1 MLFEKD
7 IAGTETTDYYK
18 EKRKVSSERN
28 NIGIQGLQY
37 TALCGAGIQ
46 FNCSRHLGIYAEP
59 GFSYYFDNG
68 SFVETVY
75 RERPLNFSLGIGLRF
90 NLN

>member
-1 MLFEKD
+1 MWASPCVRVILS
-7 IAGTETTDYYK
+7 GSY
-18 EKRKVSSERN
+18 R
-28 NIGIQGLQY
+28 
-37 TALCGAGIQ
+37 
-46 FNCSRHLGIYAEP
+46 FNDLVGIYLEP
-59 GFSYYFDNG
+59 GVSYYFDNG

>member
-1 MLFEKD
+1 MRGRNHLHFLRSEIFRELFD
-7 IAGTETTDYYK
+7 
-18 EKRKVSSERN
+18 ERQN
-28 NIGIQGLQY
+28 HRGPLQWSV
-37 TALCGAGIQ
+37 GA
-46 FNCSRHLGIYAEP
+46 SLGIGYRFNGLVGIYLEP
-59 GFSYYFDNG
+59 GVSYYFDNG

>member
-1 MLFEKD
+1 MYNFSQALGYFVVIGEKGIFCIGQHD
-7 IAGTETTDYYK
+7 
-18 EKRKVSSERN
+18 VSV
-28 NIGIQGLQY
+28 
-37 TALCGAGIQ
+37 GASLGFGYS
-46 FNCSRHLGIYAEP
+46 FNELLGIYAEP

-75 RERPLNFSLGIGLRF
+75 RERPFNFSLSLGLRF